1 MKPQFFVTLA
11 LLALALPLSAA
22 EPSQAVASVAS
33 GNHLLEGAQP
43 APLFLMAHPVLTPN
57 CWDLQ
62 YTSCS
67 PLGAHQNCTDG
78 TWDDYVCVCDTYY
91 LYGGGGTLQI
101 WNCPQT
107 R

>member
-1 MKPQFFVTLA
+1 MKPFLFVTLA
-11 LLALALPLSAA
+11 LLALAIPMSAA
-22 EPSQAVASVAS
+22 EPAPAGASVAS
-33 GNHLLEGAQP
+33 GNLLLAGVQP
-43 APLFLMAHPVLTPN
+43 APLYSMAHPVLAPY

-67 PLGAHQNCTDG
+67 PLGAQQNCTDG

-91 LYGGGGTLQI
+91 LYGGGTLQI